1 MFKLTFAI
9 IRLFPSKVMKYL
21 LAFLEVESFGLF
33 TILFCVALIPER
45 DLSKRVEMD
54 RVEEDMMISSS
65 FVPLSQN
72 KGTLRFLL

>member
-1 MFKLTFAI
+1 
-9 IRLFPSKVMKYL
+9 MKYL

-65 FVPLSQN
+65 FVPLST
-72 KGTLRFLL
+72 K

>member
-1 MFKLTFAI
+1 
-9 IRLFPSKVMKYL
+9 MKYL

-33 TILFCVALIPER
+33 TILFCLALIPER

-65 FVPLSQN
+65 FRSPIHKIKALCVFFYVSINESRCSML
-72 KGTLRFLL
+72 